1 MQESVTTLGQ
11 LFLNTCRAFPKPEL
25 LKSKVDGRWEAV
37 STEEFGRRVRR
48 LSLGLRA
55 LGLRPGDKAAI
66 LAESAPDWI
75 IADFAIMCAG
85 GVSVPIFPT
94 LPAEQIRY
102 IIDDSEARI
111 LFSAGGVLWEKY
123 EAIQARLPRL
133 EKVVCLGRGPLPPGG
148 LGPLGLSLAEAMA
161 LGEKAEAADPA
172 ALESMVGAIQPDD
185 LASIIYTSG
194 TTGIPK
200 GVMLSHGNFISN
212 IHGLTLHE
220 YFDQN
225 DVILSFLPLS
235 HVLERTGSFLFLFH
249 GCTIVFAENVAAV
262 GENMVEIRPTMMIS
276 VPRLFEKIYARVM
289 DQVLAGSAIKKGI
302 FFWGVKVGKSA
313 AALTLA
319 GRRVP
324 RGLALR
330 LKLARKLVFH
340 KILAKTGGRFRFLVC
355 GGAPLAADIMEFFYV
370 AGLVIMAGYGL
381 TETAPVLAANNPTHY
396 RFGTVGTV
404 LPGVELRIAEDGEIL
419 ARGPNVMKGYY
430 KNEEATQAA
439 FTEDGF
445 FRTGDIGEFDADGYL
460 KITGRIKDII
470 VTSGGKNISP
480 QNLENDLLTSVYIE
494 QVAVIGDNRKYLS
507 ALVVPS
513 FPTLESWAKEQNIP
527 FANRKELLSK
537 PEVYKLFASEMELYL
552 KDYGRVEQIKKFL
565 LLEKEWSQD
574 SGEMTPT
581 MKLKRAIIQ
590 KKFAKEI
597 EALYPPE

>member
-430 KNEEATQAA
+430 KNEAATAEVMVGGW
-439 FTEDGF
+439 FH
-445 FRTGDIGEFDADGYL
+445 TGDLGSMSENGFL
-460 KITGRIKDII
+460 TITDRKKDLI
-470 VTSGGKNISP
+470 VTSGGKNVAP
-480 QNLENDLLTSVYIE
+480 QPIESRILANPIFSSVVVVGAE
-494 QVAVIGDNRKYLS
+494 RKFIA
-507 ALVVPS
+507 ALVVPDFIRLEAYARDRGLAFEGRADLCRKPEIAAFLMEQIDAS
-513 FPTLESWAKEQNIP
+513 TPDLAAYERIKKIVVLDKDFEIGEDEVTPTLKIKRNIVE
-527 FANRKELLSK
+527 KK
-537 PEVYKLFASEMELYL
+537 YKDLIY
-552 KDYGRVEQIKKFL
+552 
-565 LLEKEWSQD
+565 
-574 SGEMTPT
+574 
-581 MKLKRAIIQ
+581 
-590 KKFAKEI
+590 
-597 EALYPPE
+597 ALYAE